1 MRNKK
6 VLGWREWVALPGLRV
21 RAIKVKVDT
30 GARTSALHAE
40 DIVIL
45 RNRRT
50 GERSVRFTLY
60 PRKNRDRP
68 LVAKAPLLGF
78 RKIKS
83 SVGEIT
89 ERPVISTIL
98 RVDGDEW
105 IIEVTLINR
114 DIMGY
119 RMLLGRSAI
128 QHGFVIDPAHSYLL
142 PRPRPAKKLSPGQK
156 G

>member
-1 MRNKK
+1 MRRKR
-6 VLGWREWVALPGLRV
+6 VLGWREWVGLPELHVKAL
-21 RAIKVKVDT
+21 KVKVDT

-45 RNRRT
+45 RNKRT
-50 GERSVRFTLY
+50 GEKSVRFTMY
-60 PRKNRDRP
+60 HRKSRSKP
-68 LVAKAPLLGF
+68 IVAKAPLVGF

-89 ERPVISTIL
+89 ERPVIRTIL
-98 RVDGDEW
+98 RVDSEEW
-105 IIEVTLINR
+105 MIEITLINR

-128 QHGFVIDPAHSYLL
+128 QHGFVIDPARSYLL
-142 PRPRPAKKLSPGQK
+142 PRPRVSCSHS
-156 G
+156 

>member
-1 MRNKK
+1 MRGKR
-6 VLGWREWVALPGLRV
+6 VLGWREWVGLPDLHV
-21 RAIKVKVDT
+21 RSLKVKVDT

-50 GERSVRFTLY
+50 GEKSVRFTLH
-60 PRKNRDRP
+60 PRKNRLRP
-68 LVAKAPLLGF
+68 LIAKAPLIGF
-78 RKIKS
+78 RKVKS

-89 ERPVISTIL
+89 ERPVIRTTL

-105 IIEVTLINR
+105 MIEVTLINR

-128 QHGFVIDPAHSYLL
+128 QHGFVIDPAQSYLL
-142 PRPRPAKKLSPGQK
+142 PRPRVTRHNP
-156 G
+156 

>member
-1 MRNKK
+1 MTLPKR
-6 VLGWREWVALPGLRV
+6 VLGWREWVGLPDLRIKAL
-21 RAIKVKVDT
+21 KVKVDT

-50 GERSVRFTLY
+50 NERFVRFTLH
-60 PRKNRDRP
+60 PRKHRDRP
-68 LVAKAPLLGF
+68 LLTKAPLIGF
-78 RKIKS
+78 RKVKS

-89 ERPVISTIL
+89 KRPVIRTTL
-98 RVDGDEW
+98 RLGNDYW
-105 IIEVTLINR
+105 PIEITLINR

-128 QHGFVIDPAHSYLL
+128 QPGFLIDPAQSYLL
-142 PRPRPAKKLSPGQK
+142 PRPRTLQRPAGIK
-156 G
+156 

>member
-1 MRNKK
+1 MNEKQ
-6 VLGWREWVALPGLRV
+6 VLGWREWVALPDLRV
-21 RAIKVKVDT
+21 RALKVKVDT

-60 PRKNRDRP
+60 PRKRRDKP
-68 LVAKAPLLGF
+68 LVAKAPLIGF
-78 RKIKS
+78 RKVKS

-89 ERPVISTIL
+89 ERPVISTKL
-98 RVDGDEW
+98 RVDADEW
-105 IIEVTLINR
+105 AIEITLINR

-128 QHGFVIDPAHSYLL
+128 QHGFVIDPARSYLL
-142 PRPRPAKKLSPGQK
+142 PRPKVTAKNSSSR
-156 G
+156 